1 MGAYKPNIL
10 QNAEKIPPLSAALK
24 FAEISHFN
32 KGSDMTMAPNG
43 KTNAR

>member
-1 MGAYKPNIL
+1 V
-10 QNAEKIPPLSAALK
+10 QNTEKNPPVSAALK

-43 KTNAR
+43 KTNVR